1 MDVLFDKNEAGFSFL
16 AASQARILGFDQKLG
31 DIIVCQV
38 AEHPLDQNTIVLR
51 IKVVFLQSAVEES
64 TDVGAVVPRFL
75 DLRSRRLKEV
85 YVCELRDESLLR
97 NSPDARTAV
106 KSGSCRWHQMSESND
121 HGATRV
127 AFNFMDVSVAAQYTV
142 HGRGLT
148 IPVINAAFVPILF
161 VYYCRQ
167 QLRFFSRSRVLP
179 LLIAL
184 SLSRCLAGD
193 GIELSLPNLL

>member
-1 MDVLFDKNEAGFSFL
+1 M
-16 AASQARILGFDQKLG
+16 
-31 DIIVCQV
+31 
-38 AEHPLDQNTIVLR
+38 
-51 IKVVFLQSAVEES
+51 EES

-179 LLIAL
+179 LSAHCSGPLARLACGRDRTDFPHLLHIGVCIAL
-184 SLSRCLAGD
+184 CVFATGSNFVQFA
-193 GIELSLPNLL
+193 